1 MGKKNFRILLTILVF
16 LIFSSFASGKNIF
29 EEKESDI
36 ILGNKDAPVTIIEY
50 ASLSC
55 SHCASFHKN
64 TLPTLIE
71 EYVDQGKVK
80 LIFRS
85 FPLNYPALLGSQ
97 VIQCIPKEI
106 QYEYLNALFL
116 LQKQW
121 VNKENAKTTQEIY
134 KIMQSGGMNKENF
147 ENCISNTE
155 LENSIL
161 EGAVEAQNEFEIS
174 TTPSFLINE
183 KLLVGNKSIKEFRQ
197 IIDKILS
204 E

>member
-106 QYEYLNALFL
+106 QYDYLDALFL